1 MRAHV
6 TEELIKVVKVQH
18 KKHPAM
24 TQKELAERIG
34 CSAATV
40 GRILAGKY
48 DKKVDVDEV
57 IKNIRTDIYVDK
69 YGDPYYVDEHGNPH
83 PAIPNGKPEKGQKD
97 LTADTYD
104 PKTGRF
110 DTGTDKDEDAKTLA
124 KAMENQQRASGE
136 TVFKIDTSNVA
147 MAEVLKTVIDILA
160 GTPKPSMPA
169 APIPDERFKYE
180 VLTELKAIKEIEA
193 DTYKE
198 LKQLKG
204 ILAEIRDIWKK

>member
-6 TEELIKVVKVQH
+6 TSELVAVVKNQH
-18 KKHPAM
+18 KKHPTM
-24 TQKELAERIG
+24 TQKELAVKVG

-48 DKKVDVDEV
+48 DKEF
-57 IKNIRTDIYVDK
+57 
-69 YGDPYYVDEHGNPH
+69 
-83 PAIPNGKPEKGQKD
+83 
-97 LTADTYD
+97 TADAYD

-124 KAMENQQRASGE
+124 KAMENQQSASGE

-160 GTPKPSMPA
+160 GASKPSMPA
-169 APIPDERFKYE
+169 APIPEERFKYE

-204 ILAEIRDIWKK
+204 ILSEIRDIWKK

>member
-1 MRAHV
+1 MARAHV
-6 TEELIKVVKVQH
+6 TEELIKVVKFKH
-18 KKHPAM
+18 KKHPAW
-24 TQKELAERIG
+24 TQKELAEEIG

-48 DKKVDVDEV
+48 D
-57 IKNIRTDIYVDK
+57 N
-69 YGDPYYVDEHGNPH
+69 
-83 PAIPNGKPEKGQKD
+83 D

-110 DTGTDKDEDAKTLA
+110 NTNTLGPNDTFETSMDDEIAA
-124 KAMENQQRASGE
+124 REKAPTE

-147 MAEVLKTVIDILA
+147 RAELLKSVIDILA
-160 GTPKPSMPA
+160 GASTPKPSVPA
-169 APIPDERFKYE
+169 TPIPEERFKYE
-180 VLTELKAIKEIEA
+180 VLTELKTIKEIEA

-204 ILAEIRDIWKK
+204 ILADLRDIWKK